1 MARHHGQLNNSVRP
15 NRWTPLLLA
24 GIPALYL
31 FVCFV
36 VPNAF
41 LVTTSFMRSE
51 SQALTDQFTLE
62 NYQMLFARPLYVR
75 AIIRTFTIGVSVG
88 ASVVILSYPLA
99 FYLVRTTNRFRGL
112 LTALSLTPLLASVVV
127 RTYGWWVLLNRDG
140 AINDAARALRL
151 TAQPWPMLPSE
162 GAIIVGLV
170 HSLLPY
176 GVLTILT
183 ALNGVNPHLEQAAM
197 SLGANRFSTF
207 LHITLPLSA
216 VGVAGAFL
224 LSFTLAISA
233 YATPAILGGAAI
245 PVLATQIYN
254 LMMTVLDWS
263 LGSAMSVLLVAS
275 ALALTILGTLLGT
288 RRATV

>member
-1 MARHHGQLNNSVRP
+1 MRLKRFA
-15 NRWTPLLLA
+15 PLLLA
-24 GIPALYL
+24 GIPAGFL

-41 LVTTSFMRSE
+41 LVTTSFVHSE
-51 SQALTDQFTLE
+51 SQALTDQWTLE
-62 NYQMLFARPLYVR
+62 NYGTLFRRPLYVR
-75 AIIRTFTIGVSVG
+75 AITRTFTIGVLVG
-88 ASVVILSYPLA
+88 ALVVVLSYPLA
-99 FYLVRTTNRFRGL
+99 FYLVRTTSRWKNL
-112 LTALSLTPLLASVVV
+112 LIALSLTPLLASVVV

-140 AINDAARALRL
+140 AINEGLRALGL
-151 TAQPWPMLPSE
+151 ADQPWPLLPST
-162 GAIIVGLV
+162 GAIVVGLV

-183 ALNGVNPHLEQAAM
+183 ALNAVDPHLEQAAM
-197 SLGANRFSTF
+197 SLGATRTRTF
-207 LHITLPLSA
+207 LNVTLPLSL

-245 PVLATQIYN
+245 PVVATQIYN

-275 ALALTILGTLLGT
+275 AVLLTAIGTILGT
-288 RRATV
+288 RKARP

>member
-1 MARHHGQLNNSVRP
+1 MRARRGL
-15 NRWTPLLLA
+15 PLLLA
-24 GIPALYL
+24 GVPALFL

-41 LVTTSFMRSE
+41 LVTTSFLHSE
-51 SQALTDQFTLE
+51 SQALTDQVTLE
-62 NYQMLFARPLYVR
+62 NYETLFRRPLYR
-75 AIIRTFTIGVSVG
+75 LAIARTFGIGLLVG
-88 ASVVILSYPLA
+88 VLVVVLSYPLA
-99 FYLVRTTNRFRGL
+99 FYLVRTTNRWRNVL
-112 LTALSLTPLLASVVV
+112 IALSLTPLLASVVV

-140 AINDAARALRL
+140 AINEGLHALGL
-151 TAQPWPMLPSE
+151 IEQPLPLMPST
-162 GAIIVGLV
+162 GAIVVGLV

-183 ALNGVNPHLEQAAM
+183 ALNAVNPHLEQAAM
-197 SLGANRFSTF
+197 SLGANRTRTF
-207 LHITLPLSA
+207 MAVTLPLSL

-245 PVLATQIYN
+245 PVVATQIFN

-263 LGSAMSVLLVAS
+263 LGSAMSVLLVA
-275 ALALTILGTLLGT
+275 AAVGLTVLGTMLGA
-288 RRATV
+288 RRPAL

>member
-1 MARHHGQLNNSVRP
+1 MRLKRFA
-15 NRWTPLLLA
+15 PLLLA
-24 GIPALYL
+24 GIPATFL

-41 LVTTSFMRSE
+41 LMTTSFLHSE
-51 SQALTDQFTLE
+51 SQALTGQWTLE
-62 NYQMLFARPLYVR
+62 NYGALFRRPLYVR
-75 AIIRTFTIGVSVG
+75 AITRTFTIGVLVG
-88 ASVVILSYPLA
+88 TLVVVLSYPLA
-99 FYLVRTTNRFRGL
+99 FYLVRTTSRWKNL
-112 LTALSLTPLLASVVV
+112 LIALSLTPLLASVVV

-140 AINDAARALRL
+140 AINEGLHALGL
-151 TAQPWPMLPSE
+151 TDQPLPLLPST
-162 GAIIVGLV
+162 GAIVVGLV

-183 ALNGVNPHLEQAAM
+183 ALNAVNPHLEQAAM
-197 SLGANRFSTF
+197 SLGATRTRTF
-207 LHITLPLSA
+207 LSVTLPLSL

-245 PVLATQIYN
+245 PVVATQIYN

-275 ALALTILGTLLGT
+275 AVLLTAIGTILGTRKARL
-288 RRATV
+288 